1 MERKGGR
8 GGEAYRHKRVENEVE
23 EGLKPGRETEKE
35 EEEEEEQVVEEEE
48 EEESERDADPGA
60 FGTIAYPAHL
70 AGAGRGALSAIS
82 ITNPGG
88 CAFTSTRGR
97 GPAARLNLCCP
108 IF

>member
-35 EEEEEEQVVEEEE
+35 EEEEQVV

>member
-23 EGLKPGRETEKE
+23 EGLKPGRETEKAAAAE
-35 EEEEEEQVVEEEE
+35 EEPVVEAE

>member
-1 MERKGGR
+1 MRVKEKERKGGR
-8 GGEAYRHKRVENEVE
+8 EREGERRERES
-23 EGLKPGRETEKE
+23 PGQGSTR
-35 EEEEEEQVVEEEE
+35 
-48 EEESERDADPGA
+48 
-60 FGTIAYPAHL
+60 FGSVALHIPAHL

>member
-1 MERKGGR
+1 MERKEGR

-35 EEEEEEQVVEEEE
+35 EEEEEQVVEEEK
-48 EEESERDADPGA
+48 RDADPGA

>member
-1 MERKGGR
+1 MEHEKERRVGA
-8 GGEAYRHKRVENEVE
+8 GGEH
-23 EGLKPGRETEKE
+23 GWEKE
-35 EEEEEEQVVEEEE
+35 GGSQT
-48 EEESERDADPGA
+48 ADPGA

-97 GPAARLNLCCP
+97 RGPAARLNLCCP

>member
-1 MERKGGR
+1 M
-8 GGEAYRHKRVENEVE
+8 
-23 EGLKPGRETEKE
+23 KPGRETEKE
-35 EEEEEEQVVEEEE
+35 EEEEQVVEEEK
-48 EEESERDADPGA
+48 SERDADPGA

>member
-1 MERKGGR
+1 MHQEMEEVERKRGERKREACRRRRAESEGEEGRRESERKRERER
-8 GGEAYRHKRVENEVE
+8 GGD
-23 EGLKPGRETEKE
+23 GEKG
-35 EEEEEEQVVEEEE
+35 
-48 EEESERDADPGA
+48 RDADPGA

>member
-1 MERKGGR
+1 MQKGAHERERERER
-8 GGEAYRHKRVENEVE
+8 GSGTRERER
-23 EGLKPGRETEKE
+23 GRESLGQGST
-35 EEEEEEQVVEEEE
+35 
-48 EEESERDADPGA
+48 R
-60 FGTIAYPAHL
+60 FGSVALHIPAHL

>member
-1 MERKGGR
+1 MRERERERERGR
-8 GGEAYRHKRVENEVE
+8 GR
-23 EGLKPGRETEKE
+23 
-35 EEEEEEQVVEEEE
+35 
-48 EEESERDADPGA
+48 ERDTPEQGSTRFSSVALH
-60 FGTIAYPAHL
+60 IPAHL

>member
-1 MERKGGR
+1 M
-8 GGEAYRHKRVENEVE
+8 
-23 EGLKPGRETEKE
+23 
-35 EEEEEEQVVEEEE
+35 
-48 EEESERDADPGA
+48 ESEGVAVKRGWVGAVDPGP
-60 FGTIAYPAHL
+60 FSTIAYPAHL

>member
-1 MERKGGR
+1 MQ
-8 GGEAYRHKRVENEVE
+8 
-23 EGLKPGRETEKE
+23 EGAQKE
-35 EEEEEEQVVEEEE
+35 ERERER
-48 EEESERDADPGA
+48 ESPGQGSTR
-60 FGTIAYPAHL
+60 FGSVALHIPAHL

>member
-1 MERKGGR
+1 MERKAGR
-8 GGEAYRHKRVENEVE
+8 EGEKEVE
-23 EGLKPGRETEKE
+23 EGLKRAGETEKE
-35 EEEEEEQVVEEEE
+35 EEVAVAVAKGEGC
-48 EEESERDADPGA
+48 ADPGA

-88 CAFTSTRGR
+88 CAFTTTRGR
-97 GPAARLNLCCP
+97 GPAARLNFCCP